1 LMRSRSNILIAL
13 AVVACIAMPVGGLCL
28 ESQDS
33 ARDSISESEEF
44 TIAEKEWA
52 VYLYCG
58 GDNDQEEV
66 VEFAIDQSVRGLV
79 DAAVDGTGIH
89 VIALMDR
96 ISVPGTWIYELT
108 RGGKKPAYNWL
119 EDERNTSDP
128 AS

>member
-1 LMRSRSNILIAL
+1 MRSRSNILIAL

-96 ISVPGTWIYELT
+96 ISVPVTWV
-108 RGGKKPAYNWL
+108 
-119 EDERNTSDP
+119 
-128 AS
+128 